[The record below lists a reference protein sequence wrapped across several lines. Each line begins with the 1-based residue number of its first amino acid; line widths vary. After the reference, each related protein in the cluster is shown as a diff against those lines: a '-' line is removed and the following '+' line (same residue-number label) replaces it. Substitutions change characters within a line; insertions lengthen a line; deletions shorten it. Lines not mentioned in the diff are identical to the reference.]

1 MTGPHRLF
9 AVVEQGNPFRI
20 PDPPAPAYRFVELV
34 DATWTYAVYQGD
46 PPHTTLLG
54 YVRNCPEKCAWIART
69 TGSSSAPADVRQW
82 PSREPAAK
90 WLSRAV
96 NGVMP
101 HADADR
107 RRRKGHTRVAV
118 VGLALIALA
127 GCASTP
133 TGPTVQVMPAPN
145 KSLAVFS
152 DDNMICKHY
161 AAGEVE
167 GEASHSDW
175 MQVAIGAGG
184 TLLGAGLGAAIGG
197 GHGAAIGAGAGA
209 LGGSAVG
216 LVPSS
221 KAQKTTQDRYD
232 IAYVQCMATR
242 GNQVDGT
249 VARTVS
255 DRRSRGAL

>member
-1 MTGPHRLF
+1 MSGAHRLF
-9 AVVEQGNPFRI
+9 AVVEQGDPFVI
-20 PDPPAPAYRFVELV
+20 PDPPSSAYLFRAMP
-34 DATWTYAVYQGD
+34 DRIDTYAVLSGSGRIGTVRHDPDGD
-46 PPHTTLLG
+46 W
-54 YVRNCPEKCAWIART
+54 VARSP
-69 TGSSSAPADVRQW
+69 GSAESPADVRRW
-82 PSREPAAK
+82 PSREAAAK

-175 MQVAIGAGG
+175 MQVAIGAG
-184 TLLGAGLGAAIGG
+184 
-197 GHGAAIGAGAGA
+197 AGA

>member
-1 MTGPHRLF
+1 MTGPHRLY

-34 DATWTYAVYQGD
+34 DAIWTYAVYQGD

-69 TGSSSAPADVRQW
+69 TGSASAPADVRQW
-82 PSREPAAK
+82 PSREAAAK

-107 RRRKGHTRVAV
+107 RHRKGAPTFVA
-118 VGLALIALA
+118 VGLALIALT

-133 TGPTVQVMPAPN
+133 TGPTVQVMPAPH
-145 KSLAVFS
+145 KSLAAFS
-152 DDNMICKHY
+152 DDDTLCKHF
-161 AAGEVE
+161 AAGQVE
-167 GEASHSDW
+167 GEATHSDW
-175 MQVAIGAGG
+175 MQVAIAGGG

-216 LVPSS
+216 LLPAS
-221 KAQKTTQDRYD
+221 KGQKTTQDRYD
-232 IAYVQCMATR
+232 VAYGQCMAIR
-242 GNQVDGT
+242 GNQVPAASLG
-249 VARTVS
+249 
-255 DRRSRGAL
+255 RS

>member
-1 MTGPHRLF
+1 MSGAHRLF
-9 AVVEQGNPFRI
+9 AVVEQGDPFVI
-20 PDPPAPAYRFVELV
+20 PDPPSSAYLFRAMP
-34 DATWTYAVYQGD
+34 DRIDTYAVLSGSGRIGTVRHDPDGD
-46 PPHTTLLG
+46 W
-54 YVRNCPEKCAWIART
+54 VARSP
-69 TGSSSAPADVRQW
+69 GSAESPADVRRW
-82 PSREPAAK
+82 PSREAAAK